1 MNFTIFSFIMS
12 VLWCDI
18 FTILFY
24 VFIHKKKLV
33 MNLSVYPL
41 VLFIILCFSR
51 LALNI
56 EFPLTTVIHSNT
68 IYPKIVAFFDAVII
82 QTNSVTIHIFDLCLD
97 IWIFG
102 SICSLLKIWRED
114 RLFKN
119 LMSHEKQTED
129 KQICRIMDSISN
141 GKNSKI
147 KIIKTTLI
155 DIPMISG
162 LRKPTIYL
170 PNTDLTDIELYL
182 GVCETPQAV

>member
-82 QTNSVTIHIFDLCLD
+82 QTNSVTIHIFDLFLD
-97 IWIFG
+97 IWQY
-102 SICSLLKIWRED
+102 
-114 RLFKN
+114 LFFVKN
-119 LMSHEKQTED
+119 LERGSPFQKSYVP
-129 KQICRIMDSISN
+129 R
-141 GKNSKI
+141 
-147 KIIKTTLI
+147 
-155 DIPMISG
+155 
-162 LRKPTIYL
+162 
-170 PNTDLTDIELYL
+170 
-182 GVCETPQAV
+182 ETNRR